1 MLPVAHPL
9 AQGHL
14 VLIHHALDSGRK
26 QLTVIWRCLR
36 LGLRQVTLR
45 NMQRTRQKAGYV
57 FASCRCFAPPP
68 PGFHHAS
75 FLALMGVVVQTD
87 HLAKDRRAKRTLPK
101 PCYRWTA
108 SWLKATW
115 SSFIMLWIPV
125 GSKLLSCGVVGAW
138 VQTGHLAKQNQGRC
152 KT

>member
-1 MLPVAHPL
+1 MLPVARPL

-14 VLIHHALDSGRK
+14 VLIHHASDSGRK
-26 QLTVIWRCLR
+26 QLAVIWGWLG

-45 NMQRTRQKAGYV
+45 NIQRTRQKAGYV
-57 FASCRCFAPPP
+57 FASCRCFVPPP
-68 PGFHHAS
+68 WLSSCVF
-75 FLALMGVVVQTD
+75 FALRGAVAQTD

-101 PCYRWTA
+101 PCFRWTA

-125 GSKLLSCGVVGAW
+125 ESKLLSCGVVGAW
-138 VQTGHLAKQNQGRC
+138 VQTGHLAKKNQGRC